1 MPRDVDVMPAVTGS
15 DLRTRVRQTMAAT
28 GGKLSQAE
36 VARQAGIPAST
47 LSQYLNDRYPGDVAA
62 VEVALNRWLDTQTV
76 TAEVTELLPVLPS
89 FVDTPTSRRIVAG
102 LAYAQS
108 ARNITMVYGAA
119 GVGKTRTIRHYRK
132 KHSNVWVVTA
142 SPMRSKTNP
151 LLDAIAT
158 ALGIVDGRRDPASLS
173 KAIIAKLAGTGGL
186 LIVDEAQ
193 HLSDGALEAVRSIH
207 DAVNDDLDDDDA
219 GVGMALVGN
228 TVLYTRVRGQKR
240 TYDFAQVTRRI
251 GKYVRLDGPTDADIQ
266 AIAAAFKLDGR
277 DELDIARE
285 IARRPGALG
294 LLEQTLKQ
302 AWLMAAGEVPPGRPT
317 VEHIRAAFADLQ
329 RDGEL

>member
-1 MPRDVDVMPAVTGS
+1 MPRDLIPAATGS
-15 DLRTRVRQTMAAT
+15 DLRTRIRQVIAAKN
-28 GGKLSQAE
+28 GKLSQAE
-36 VARQAGIPAST
+36 IARQANIPAST

-62 VEVALNRWLDTQTV
+62 VEAALNRWLDTQEA
-76 TAEVTELLPVLPS
+76 TAEVVELLPVLPS
-89 FVDTPTSRRIVAG
+89 FVDTPTSRRIIAG

-108 ARNITMVYGAA
+108 ARNIAMVYGAA

-132 KHSNVWVVTA
+132 THSSVWVVTA

-173 KAIIAKLAGTGGL
+173 KAIIAKLTGTGGL
-186 LIVDEAQ
+186 LILDEAQ

-207 DAVNDDLDDDDA
+207 DAVNDDLDDDGA
-219 GVGMALVGN
+219 GVGVALVGN

-240 TYDFAQVTRRI
+240 SYDFSQVTRRI
-251 GKYVRLDGPTDADIQ
+251 GKYVRLDGPTDDDVQ
-266 AIAAAFKLDGR
+266 AIAAAFKLHGR
-277 DELDIARE
+277 DELDMARE

-317 VEHIRAAFADLQ
+317 LDHIRAAFSDLQ